1 MTCAKETVMAMKRY
15 GVALTVILLS
25 GGRLTASALPSA
37 KQGPENDV
45 PSNAAV
51 PAASGPKLPGDRI
64 NGPATLDGAFAMQS
78 APVPTSSAAG
88 ASSADSGAAAPT
100 ILGTIRG
107 KVKTQPAQSAQYALV
122 YLRNG
127 PLDSVIDAKLDDHKM
142 TFYPYVSVM
151 TVGGTLTYVNS
162 EPFPDTAFSMSNE
175 KWDFGL
181 VESRGVRK
189 RKFDNAGAYTIL
201 CRLHPNQLAF
211 LVVSPSS
218 FIARADKTGEFVM
231 PNVPAGSYELVA
243 WAPRVKSEQKDVTV
257 INGESTVDFDL
268 KR

>member
-1 MTCAKETVMAMKRY
+1 MAMRRY
-15 GVALTVILLS
+15 GVALTLTVILLG

-37 KQGPENDV
+37 RQVSENGV
-45 PSNAAV
+45 SSNSVAA
-51 PAASGPKLPGDRI
+51 PTASGPKLAGRGNRT
-64 NGPATLDGAFAMQS
+64 NGPAALDGAFALQS
-78 APVPTSSAAG
+78 APAPTSSAAG
-88 ASSADSGAAAPT
+88 ASSAGSGEAGP
-100 ILGTIRG
+100 IVLGTIRG

-162 EPFPDTAFSMSNE
+162 EPFPDTAFSLSNE

-189 RKFDNAGAYTIL
+189 RKFDSAGAYTIL

-211 LVVSPSS
+211 LIVSPSS

-243 WAPRVKSEQKDVTV
+243 WAPRVKSEQKNVT
-257 INGESTVDFDL
+257 ISSGEATVDFDL

>member
-1 MTCAKETVMAMKRY
+1 
-15 GVALTVILLS
+15 
-25 GGRLTASALPSA
+25 
-37 KQGPENDV
+37 
-45 PSNAAV
+45 
-51 PAASGPKLPGDRI
+51 
-64 NGPATLDGAFAMQS
+64 
-78 APVPTSSAAG
+78 
-88 ASSADSGAAAPT
+88 
-100 ILGTIRG
+100 
-107 KVKTQPAQSAQYALV
+107 
-122 YLRNG
+122 
-127 PLDSVIDAKLDDHKM
+127 M
-142 TFYPYVSVM
+142 TFFPYVSVM

-189 RKFDNAGAYTIL
+189 RKFHNAGAYTIL

-231 PNVPAGSYELVA
+231 SNVPAGSYELVA

-257 INGESTVDFDL
+257 TNGETTVDFDL

>member
-1 MTCAKETVMAMKRY
+1 MTCGKESVTAMKRY
-15 GVALTVILLS
+15 RVALTIMVMLVS
-25 GGRLTASALPSA
+25 GGGLTASALPA
-37 KQGPENDV
+37 
-45 PSNAAV
+45 
-51 PAASGPKLPGDRI
+51 PA
-64 NGPATLDGAFAMQS
+64 
-78 APVPTSSAAG
+78 SSAAS
-88 ASSADSGAAAPT
+88 ASSAGNGGAAPVT
-100 ILGTIRG
+100 LGTIRG

-142 TFYPYVSVM
+142 TFFPYVSVM

-189 RKFDNAGAYTIL
+189 RKFHNAGAYTIL

-231 PNVPAGSYELVA
+231 SNVPAGSYELVA

-257 INGESTVDFDL
+257 TNGETTVDFDL

>member
-1 MTCAKETVMAMKRY
+1 MKRY
-15 GVALTVILLS
+15 RVALTIMAILLT
-25 GGRLTASALPSA
+25 GGQLTASALSST
-37 KQGPENDV
+37 KQGPENGV
-45 PSNAAV
+45 PSNSAAA
-51 PAASGPKLPGDRI
+51 PEASFHKLPGRS
-64 NGPATLDGAFAMQS
+64 NGTSGPEGLNGAIAMQT
-78 APVPTSSAAG
+78 APVPTASATG
-88 ASSADSGAAAPT
+88 ASSAGSSEASP
-100 ILGTIRG
+100 IVLGTIRG

-243 WAPRVKSEQKDVTV
+243 WAPRVKSEQKNVTV
-257 INGESTVDFDL
+257 SSGESTVDFDL

>member
-1 MTCAKETVMAMKRY
+1 MACAKETVMTMKRY
-15 GVALTVILLS
+15 GVALTIIVILFS
-25 GGRLTASALPSA
+25 GGGVPASALPSA
-37 KQGPENDV
+37 QQAFENV
-45 PSNAAV
+45 
-51 PAASGPKLPGDRI
+51 SGRSSA
-64 NGPATLDGAFAMQS
+64 NGPTVFDGAIPMQV
-78 APVPTSSAAG
+78 APAPTSSAAG
-88 ASSADSGAAAPT
+88 ASSPGSGTVAP
-100 ILGTIRG
+100 IVLGTIRG

-181 VESRGVRK
+181 VESRGIRK

-211 LVVSPSS
+211 LIVSPSS
-218 FIARADKTGEFVM
+218 FIARADKTGEFMM
-231 PNVPAGSYELVA
+231 PNVPAGTYELVA
-243 WAPRVKSEQKDVTV
+243 WAPRVKGEQKDVTV
-257 INGESTVDFDL
+257 TNGESTVDFDL